1 MKVSGQTIARTA
13 VLFIA
18 LMNQIL
24 VLFGINPLPFSDNEV
39 YETVSLVCTAAASLW
54 AWWKNNSFTQSAIK
68 ADEYLEEMK
77 GGQNELGE

>member
-13 VLFIA
+13 VLAAA
-18 LMNQIL
+18 LLNQVL

-39 YETVSLVCTAAASLW
+39 YETVSFVCAAAASLW

-68 ADEYLEEMK
+68 ADEYLEEIK
-77 GGQNELGE
+77 GGQNELS